1 MKKISKKQVAFGVA
15 SATASL
21 VSAGPVF
28 AAEGNT
34 WTGFNV
40 YGGIGYNTLRSKETT
55 YNDSADFDNPAYF
68 SGTHSK
74 SKFSG
79 QVGAGYDAQISN
91 KLVLGVFAEYNFA
104 KPETRM
110 SAVGYY
116 DNYTYNTSTKVKDAM
131 SLGLKL
137 GMPLGA
143 NDLLYVAGGISR
155 AKIQVRNHEEYNAN
169 YNWDANKNKTKTGAF
184 FGLGLEHKLNSNL
197 SVVADY
203 RYTNFGKVTASN
215 TNSYYGNG
223 NAFMTHKS
231 KVTTQNLSLNLKYKF

>member
-40 YGGIGYNTLRSKETT
+40 YGGVGYNTVQSKEKTFM
-55 YNDSADFDNPAYF
+55 DSDQDNPAYF

-79 QVGAGYDAQISN
+79 QVGVGYDAQIN
-91 KLVLGVFAEYNFA
+91 NNFVLGVFAEYNFA
-104 KPETRM
+104 SPETRM
-110 SAVGYY
+110 SAIGY
-116 DNYTYNTSTKVKDAM
+116 DGNYTYNTSTKVKDAA

-143 NDLLYVAGGISR
+143 NDLLYVAGGVSR
-155 AKIQVRNHEEYNAN
+155 AKVEVMAHEDGYSGSYVWNAN
-169 YNWDANKNKTKTGAF
+169 SSKTKTGAF

-203 RYTNFGKVTASN
+203 RYTNYGSVTVRN
-215 TNSYYGNG
+215 VNYNSVYNID
-223 NAFMTHKS
+223 HKA
-231 KVTTQNLSLNLKYKF
+231 KATTQNLSLNLKYKF